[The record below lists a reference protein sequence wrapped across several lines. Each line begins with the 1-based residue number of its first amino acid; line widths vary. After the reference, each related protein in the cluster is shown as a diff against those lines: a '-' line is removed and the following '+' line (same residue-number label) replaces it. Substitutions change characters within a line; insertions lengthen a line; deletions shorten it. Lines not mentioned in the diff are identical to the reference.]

1 MCCSNRASETLL
13 LYTKPGLANDELGP
27 LSEDED
33 KDDEEEV
40 ELKSRNL
47 PIGAL
52 VKSTYLRCN
61 ALFNKR
67 GRKTATMLA
76 SGHVYK
82 QVLNKAI
89 EDAQRK
95 ANTHAVLEFDQLDTI
110 FGPGNNKPVKG
121 STHWRFHD

>member
-1 MCCSNRASETLL
+1 
-13 LYTKPGLANDELGP
+13 
-27 LSEDED
+27 
-33 KDDEEEV
+33 
-40 ELKSRNL
+40 
-47 PIGAL
+47 
-52 VKSTYLRCN
+52 
-61 ALFNKR
+61 LFNKR

>member
-1 MCCSNRASETLL
+1 
-13 LYTKPGLANDELGP
+13 
-27 LSEDED
+27 
-33 KDDEEEV
+33 
-40 ELKSRNL
+40 
-47 PIGAL
+47 
-52 VKSTYLRCN
+52 
-61 ALFNKR
+61 
-67 GRKTATMLA
+67 MLA